1 MKCLIVEDEVPAITV
16 LESHIGHFRELEIV
30 GKHHNA
36 MDAMVTLQTKRVDI
50 LFLDIELP
58 KISGIQLL
66 NSLHRK
72 PFVIMTTAHRE
83 FALEGYELEITDYLL
98 KPISLERF
106 TKALTKVYRFSQTP
120 MDLPQMTTRAPELS
134 EPFIY
139 VKAERE
145 YVKILLRDIL
155 YIESIKNYVK
165 IITEKTTVI
174 TLLGISEIGQKLP
187 DEFVRVHRSFIVSIH
202 HIARFTHSQIIVGN
216 KSIPIG
222 KHYKMNFLE
231 WVGKNM
237 I

>member
-1 MKCLIVEDEVPAITV
+1 MKCLIVEDEVPAIAV
-16 LESHIGHFRELEIV
+16 LENHIGHFKELEIV
-30 GKHHNA
+30 DTHNNA
-36 MDAMVTLQTKRVDI
+36 MDAMVSLQTKRIDI

-66 NSLHRK
+66 NSLPRK

-83 FALEGYELEITDYLL
+83 FALEGYDLEITDYLL

-120 MDLPQMTTRAPELS
+120 MDFPPLTTKTQEFS

-139 VKAERE
+139 IRAERE
-145 YVKILLRDIL
+145 YIKVLLKDIM

-165 IITEKTTVI
+165 LITVHSTII
-174 TLLGISEIGQKLP
+174 TLLGISEMEQKLP
-187 DEFVRVHRSFIVSIH
+187 GEFVRVHRSYMVSIQ
-202 HIARFTHSQIIVGN
+202 HITRFTHSHIVIGN
-216 KSIPIG
+216 RSIPIG
-222 KHYKMNFLE
+222 KHYKMRFLN

>member
-16 LESHIGHFRELEIV
+16 LENHIGHFKDLEIV
-30 GKHHNA
+30 DAHNNA
-36 MDAMVTLQTKRVDI
+36 MDAMVTLQTKRIDI

-58 KISGIQLL
+58 RISGIQLL

-83 FALEGYELEITDYLL
+83 FALKGYDLEITDYLL

-106 TKALTKVYRFSQTP
+106 TKALTKVYRFSNMTMDFPLAISKTP
-120 MDLPQMTTRAPELS
+120 EFS

-139 VKAERE
+139 VKSERE
-145 YVKILLRDIL
+145 YVRVNLSDIQ

-165 IITEKTTVI
+165 IVTLNSTII
-174 TLLGISEIGQKLP
+174 TLLGISEIEQKLP
-187 DEFVRVHRSFIVSIH
+187 NDFIRVHRSYIVSLQ
-202 HIARFTHSQIIVGN
+202 HIARFTHSQIIIGN
-216 KSIPIG
+216 KSIPVG
-222 KHYKMNFLE
+222 NHYKMNFLE